1 MPNQRPSRV
10 AALRDNLALQRRA
23 FEVCKEAGMIGG
35 QSPLATIKILRNV
48 RVLGAVGAAIGNSAT
63 KFADTTAIIDER
75 GEITYAELDASVNAL
90 ANHLT
95 GRGFKAGDGLAILAR
110 NHRGLPISIYA
121 GAKVGARIV
130 LLNTDFAGPQIR
142 EVASRE
148 GMDFLIYDDEYAQFL
163 DGVEPPLGRLRAWA
177 DTPGVDTVE
186 AVVAAGDPSTPKRPA
201 MRSKLVV
208 LTSGT
213 TGSPKGAPRTEPK
226 GLLPIAAILDKLNFR
241 SGDVMELCAPM
252 FHSLGMAF
260 MLLGIGLGNTLVIRR
275 RFDPIATLDSIER
288 NGSTTMVAVPVM
300 LARILDEGKDELAS
314 RDLSSIRGI
323 LAGGSQLG
331 GELAERTQAAFG
343 LVLHNLYGSTEV
355 AYATMAQPADLA
367 AAPDCVGKVCLG
379 TVVRILDDRGNE
391 VPAGA
396 TGRIF
401 VRNAIPFD
409 GYTGGGHKE
418 VIDGLMSTGDVGH
431 FDSEGRLFVDGRDD
445 EMIVSGGENVFPREI
460 EELLAHHEDVA
471 DVAAIGVPDE
481 KFGER
486 LRAFVVRREG
496 ADIGEDAI
504 KDYVRARLARY
515 KVPREVVFLDELPRN
530 ATGKILKRELKLIEV

>member
-1 MPNQRPSRV
+1 MPNRIS
-10 AALRDNLALQRRA
+10 AIRDNLALQRRA
-23 FEVCKEAGMIGG
+23 FEVCKDAGMIGG
-35 QSPLATIKILRNV
+35 QSPLATLKILRNV
-48 RVLGAVGAAIGNSAT
+48 RVLGAVGAAISNSAG
-63 KFADTTAIIDER
+63 KFGDTTAIIDER
-75 GEITYAELDASVNAL
+75 GEITYAELDRSVNAL
-90 ANHLT
+90 ANHLI
-95 GRGFKAGDGLAILAR
+95 GLGFKAGDGLAILAR
-110 NHRGLPISIYA
+110 NHRGLPIAIYA

-142 EVASRE
+142 EVAGRE
-148 GMDFLIYDDEYAQFL
+148 GMDFLVYDDEYAPFL
-163 DGVEPPLGRLRAWA
+163 DGIEPRLGGLRAWA
-177 DTPGVDTVE
+177 DKPGDDTIE
-186 AVVAAGDPSTPKRPA
+186 AVTTQGDISAPPVPSQ
-201 MRSKLVV
+201 RSKLVV

-213 TGSPKGAPRTEPK
+213 TGTPKGAPRTEPK

-252 FHSLGMAF
+252 FHSLGLAF
-260 MLLGIGLGNTLVIRR
+260 MLLGIGLGNTLVVRR

-300 LARILDEGKDELAS
+300 LARMLDEGKEELAS
-314 RDLSSIRGI
+314 RDVSSIRGI

-343 LVLHNLYGSTEV
+343 QVLHNLYGSTEV

-367 AAPDCVGKVCLG
+367 ASPDCVGKPCLG
-379 TVVRILDDRGNE
+379 TVVRIIDDAGKE
-391 VPAGA
+391 VPTGA

-431 FDSEGRLFVDGRDD
+431 FDQHGRLFVDGRDD

-460 EELLAHHEDVA
+460 EELLSHHEDIA

-481 KFGER
+481 KFGQR
-486 LRAFVVRREG
+486 LRAFVVRHEG
-496 ADIGEDAI
+496 AEIDADGVR
-504 KDYVRARLARY
+504 DYVKSNLARY
-515 KVPREVVFLDELPRN
+515 KVPREVVFLEELPRN
-530 ATGKILKRELKLIEV
+530 ATGKILKRQLKEIEV